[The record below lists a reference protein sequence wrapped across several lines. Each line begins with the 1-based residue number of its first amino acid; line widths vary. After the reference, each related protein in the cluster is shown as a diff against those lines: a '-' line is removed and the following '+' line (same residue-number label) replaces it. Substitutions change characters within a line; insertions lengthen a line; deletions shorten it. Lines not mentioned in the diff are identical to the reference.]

1 MNTDDII
8 RSARIGLT
16 KSKNPVKHL
25 SYVYNELF
33 GYNKKI
39 FSIISGLLK
48 RYKPDIILEA
58 IIEYYDE
65 GNKSLVYYCEVKF
78 NQRKIANSEG
88 MVMTDLNEY
97 MKRLD
102 I

>member
-33 GYNKKI
+33 GYNI
-39 FSIISGLLK
+39 
-48 RYKPDIILEA
+48 
-58 IIEYYDE
+58 
-65 GNKSLVYYCEVKF
+65 
-78 NQRKIANSEG
+78 Q
-88 MVMTDLNEY
+88 
-97 MKRLD
+97 
-102 I
+102 